1 MSCNLAVNFS
11 LCYLCCGFHSGQVIC
26 REPLPCW
33 LKVILYCHQEIR
45 KNNGTRLASPFSLL
59 FRSKILTLYFFFSLY
74 SRHLFYKKKK
84 KKRATQ
90 VLKQNEGVGE
100 RVQGSLNSSHVKGIF
115 LFFLN
120 FNKCISISR
129 HAPN

>member
-59 FRSKILTLYFFFSLY
+59 FRSKILTLYFFFLSIQGI
-74 SRHLFYKKKK
+74 FFIKKK

-115 LFFLN
+115 FFN